1 MSGEMWAIVV
11 ILAVLLAA
19 MVGAAIVLLV
29 KVVRARGALRDAGV
43 PLENKIAYWGAL
55 LYVISPV
62 DLLPDPVLLD
72 DIGVLL
78 LALRSLQAAAEA
90 SGVRKGK
97 RSSSSPGI
105 EAGA

>member
-11 ILAVLLAA
+11 VLAVLLAA

-29 KVVRARGALRDAGV
+29 KVVRARHALRDAGV
-43 PLENKIAYWGAL
+43 PLENKLAYWGAL

-78 LALRSLQAAAEA
+78 LALRSLQAAADA
-90 SGVRKGK
+90 SGVGK
-97 RSSSSPGI
+97 RKRSTAAPEV
-105 EAGA
+105 EAEA

>member
-1 MSGEMWAIVV
+1 MSGEMWAVVV
-11 ILAVLLAA
+11 IVAVLLAV

-29 KVVRARGALRDAGV
+29 KLVRARAALRDAGV
-43 PLENKIAYWGAL
+43 PLNNKIAYWGAL

-78 LALRSLQAAAEA
+78 VALRSLQAAAEA
-90 SGVRKGK
+90 SGVGRGK
-97 RSSSSPGI
+97 RTAPPPGI
-105 EAGA
+105 EAGT